1 MRTVRSILISLSL
14 LVVAVACNAPTPA
27 VTRPLPTAPP
37 AATGLPVE
45 PAAAPTELPTL
56 TPTPAAATAS
66 PAALRVAYIVDGD
79 LWAIELG
86 SDPVRLTSS
95 GLAIELRISDDGQR
109 IVYLELNRAA
119 EPADFRFDLRS
130 IQFDGAGDRSLLNQ
144 TGFDALYPLEE
155 ILHYAPSQ
163 LTMVPGSHRLLLNTR
178 AVLDGPGLAKNNDLI
193 QLDTDTGEM
202 TLLLARGDGGD
213 FTPSPDGSQLAIVRP
228 DSIGFANRDGGQLRP
243 EVLSFPWVITY
254 SEYFFYPQ
262 PVWAGNA
269 VLAAIP
275 AEDPFFGPEQGSF
288 WHVPSDG
295 SEPVLLGTPDADLFA
310 PQQAGRALVSPDGL
324 RAVFYRQPDPLSS
337 YQLWVYD
344 LIEGSGALY
353 DDDVTSWMGWAPDSV
368 HFLFGRGNAA
378 ELQLGELG
386 APPVLLGNAT
396 MVRWVDAHQLLWL
409 AESGGSWRF
418 QLRSLS
424 GDSTDL
430 TIGPGDFVAY
440 DFAD

>member
-1 MRTVRSILISLSL
+1 MRTVRSVLISLSF
-14 LVVAVACNAPTPA
+14 LVVAVACNAPTPSA
-27 VTRPLPTAPP
+27 TRLVPTAPP
-37 AATGLPVE
+37 AATSLPAE
-45 PAAAPTELPTL
+45 PAAAPTELPA
-56 TPTPAAATAS
+56 PTAAPATATAG
-66 PAALRVAYIVDGD
+66 PQALRVAYIVDGD

-86 SDPVRLTSS
+86 SDPIRITSS

-109 IVYLELNRAA
+109 IVYLELNRGV
-119 EPADFRFDLRS
+119 EPADLRFDLRS

-144 TGFDALYPLEE
+144 VGFDALYPLEQ

-163 LTMVPGSHRLLLNTR
+163 LTMVPGSHRLLFNTR
-178 AVLDGPGLAKNNDLI
+178 AILDGPGLAKNNDLI
-193 QLDTDTGEM
+193 QLDLDTGGM

-228 DSIGFANRDGGQLRP
+228 DSIGFASHDGSQLHP
-243 EVLSFPWVITY
+243 EVLTFPWVITY

-295 SEPVLLGTPDADLFA
+295 GQPLLLGTPDADLFA
-310 PQQAGRALVSPDGL
+310 PQQAGRPLVSPDGL
-324 RAVFYRQPDPLSS
+324 RAVFYRQPDPSSS
-337 YQLWVYD
+337 YQLWAYD
-344 LIEGSGALY
+344 LIDGSGALY
-353 DDDVTSWMGWAPDSV
+353 DDDVRAWFGWSPDSS
-368 HFLFGRGNAA
+368 HFLFGRGSGAK
-378 ELQLGELG
+378 LQLGQPG
-386 APPVLLGNAT
+386 AAPLFFGNGS
-396 MVRWVDAHQLLWL
+396 MVRWVDGNRLLWL

-424 GDSTDL
+424 GDSSDL
-430 TIGPGDFVAY
+430 TLGPGDFVAY